1 MKKLYVGGTLAVAFL
16 GATLAAAQ
24 VPPQPTTPYYPPPA
38 GQYPQYPQY
47 PMTTTD
53 TTAKNPLLLALVIQ
67 PVLQQ
72 GGAALAAGV
81 GALFSRLFAAL
92 SGHGS
97 GAGAAAQPGVAG
109 AYGISPGVPGYP
121 GAPNPYGAPGAYP
134 APYGATTPTYPG
146 ATNPYGAPVTPA
158 YPGATS
164 PYGTPATATYPGATN
179 PYGTPATPAYPGGT
193 NPYGAP
199 ATPPTAPYGTPGT
212 YTSTPANPA
221 VPTYGTPAYP
231 SPAGGA
237 YPAAPNAG
245 STTAAAGVPT
255 PGAATT
261 MPVGKSA
268 VLPSVVFSLLQLDSH
283 SYATTNRLDLTHG
296 APTLRTGDVFAI
308 EYAANVSGQVRIDN
322 IDSRG
327 QRSALGT
334 YTVLAGHDN
343 RIPRTKGIQLTGTTG
358 TETFKLYFF
367 PCVPPGADT
376 KAQNMSAGLPA
387 CPDSP
392 NPQLLQA
399 SKGVLLA
406 KGAVNLDSPDPTIA
420 VSAAQDY
427 QPNDITES
435 DFQINHTEGP

>member
-1 MKKLYVGGTLAVAFL
+1 MKKLHMGGTLAVAFL

-24 VPPQPTTPYYPPPA
+24 VTPQPTPYYPPPA
-38 GQYPQYPQY
+38 GQYPQY

-97 GAGAAAQPGVAG
+97 GVGAAPQPGVAG
-109 AYGISPGVPGYP
+109 AYGTSPGVPGYP
-121 GAPNPYGAPGAYP
+121 GAPTPYTAPGTYQ

-146 ATNPYGAPVTPA
+146 ATNPYGAPATPA

-164 PYGTPATATYPGATN
+164 PYGTPAA
-179 PYGTPATPAYPGGT
+179 PAYPGGT
-193 NPYGAP
+193 NPYAAP
-199 ATPPTAPYGTPGT
+199 ATPSTAPYGTPGS
-212 YTSTPANPA
+212 YASTPVYPSAPANP
-221 VPTYGTPAYP
+221 VPTYGASAYP

-245 STTAAAGVPT
+245 ST
-255 PGAATT
+255 ATT

-327 QRSALGT
+327 QQTALGT

-343 RIPRTKGIQLTGTTG
+343 RIPRTRGIQMTGTTG

-367 PCVPPGADT
+367 PCVPPGADA
-376 KAQNMSAGLPA
+376 KAQSNSAGLPA

-392 NPQLLQA
+392 NPKLLQA

-406 KGAVNLDSPDPTIA
+406 KGAVNLDSPDPTLA

-435 DFQINHTEGP
+435 DFQINHTEAQ

>member
-1 MKKLYVGGTLAVAFL
+1 MKKRYVGGTLAVVFL

-24 VPPQPTTPYYPPPA
+24 VTPAPPPYYVPPV
-38 GQYPQYPQY
+38 GQYPQYP
-47 PMTTTD
+47 TTPTD
-53 TTAKNPLLLALVIQ
+53 TTAKNPLLLALVVQ

-81 GALFSRLFAAL
+81 GALFSRLFAAF
-92 SGHGS
+92 SRHGS
-97 GAGAAAQPGVAG
+97 GAGAMPQPGVAG
-109 AYGISPGVPGYP
+109 TYGTLPAVPGYP
-121 GAPNPYGAPGAYP
+121 GSPTPYGAPGTYQV
-134 APYGATTPTYPG
+134 PYGATTTTYPG
-146 ATNPYGAPVTPA
+146 ATT
-158 YPGATS
+158 
-164 PYGTPATATYPGATN
+164 
-179 PYGTPATPAYPGGT
+179 
-193 NPYGAP
+193 PYGAP
-199 ATPPTAPYGTPGT
+199 ATPAYPSAPAPYGTPGT
-212 YTSTPANPA
+212 YGSTPIYPTTPAPTYPSTSPYPSTPAIPSA
-221 VPTYGTPAYP
+221 PTYPSTPGSPSVPTYGAPAYP

-237 YPAAPNAG
+237 YPAAPVAG
-245 STTAAAGVPT
+245 STTAAVGGPTPT
-255 PGAATT
+255 PGAPTT

-268 VLPSVVFSLLQLDSH
+268 VLPSVVYSLLQLDSH
-283 SYATTNRLDLTHG
+283 SYATVNRIDLTHG

-327 QRSALGT
+327 QQTALGT

-343 RIPRTKGIQLTGTTG
+343 RIPRTKGIQLTGSTG

-367 PCVPPGADT
+367 PCLPPGADT
-376 KAQNMSAGLPA
+376 RAQSVSAGLPA

-406 KGAVNLDSPDPTIA
+406 KGAVNLESPDPTIA

-435 DFQINHTEGP
+435 DFQINHTEGQ